1 MASLPARASVQPGSD
16 AGDVTKAGTE
26 TGECADIVATG
37 IAKPTMESE
46 DLRDPAY
53 LKIRDAIYQIS
64 GIYQPEEKPY
74 LLASRCA
81 RRMSALNAKTPS
93 EYLEY
98 LTVRGNR
105 EAELRLLLNEIT
117 IGETYMF
124 RSPAQLEA
132 LRNVILPQIL
142 KAKSATGFKR
152 LHIWSAGCSTGE
164 EPHTL
169 AMFLL
174 EESEKMLAGWT
185 FDILAT
191 DLNDRSLAAAKAG
204 IYGEYALRS
213 TSDVLRKKHFRPY
226 HDKQLQATDQVKSL
240 IRFDR
245 VNLNDDSKMTFLKG
259 MDLIFCCNVLI
270 YFDLGSKRKVTQHFF
285 ANLLPGGYLFLG
297 HAETLY
303 QVDDRFH
310 LVHFPG
316 TTGYLKPPI
325 GYTGGGKP

>member
-1 MASLPARASVQPGSD
+1 METAT
-16 AGDVTKAGTE
+16 TKAAAK
-26 TGECADIVATG
+26 TGAENV
-37 IAKPTMESE
+37 
-46 DLRDPAY
+46 RDPAY
-53 LKIRDAIYQIS
+53 LKIRDLIYQIS
-64 GIYQPEEKPY
+64 GIYHPEEKLY

-81 RRMSALNAKTPS
+81 RRMSVVKASTPA
-93 EYLEY
+93 EYLEH

-124 RSPAQLEA
+124 RSPPQLEA

-142 KAKSATGFKR
+142 EAKSAMGFKR
-152 LHIWSAGCSTGE
+152 LHLWSAGCSTGE
-164 EPHTL
+164 EPYTL
-169 AMFLL
+169 GMFLL
-174 EESEKMLAGWT
+174 EESPRLLAGWT

-191 DLNDRSLAAAKAG
+191 DLNDNALAAAKAG

-213 TSDVLRKKHFRPY
+213 TTELLREKYFKPFD
-226 HDKQLQATDQVKSL
+226 DKQLQVTDQLKSL

-270 YFDLGSKRKVTQHFF
+270 YFDLASKRKVMQHFYS
-285 ANLLPGGYLFLG
+285 NLLSGGYLFLG
-297 HAETLY
+297 QAESLY

-310 LVHFPG
+310 LLHFPG
-316 TTGYLKPPI
+316 AIGYWKPAV
-325 GYTGGGKP
+325 GYTGGSKR

>member
-1 MASLPARASVQPGSD
+1 MD
-16 AGDVTKAGTE
+16 
-26 TGECADIVATG
+26 TG
-37 IAKPTMESE
+37 IAKPVTESE

-53 LKIRDAIYQIS
+53 LKIRDVIYQIS
-64 GIYQPEEKPY
+64 GIYQPEEKLY

-81 RRMSALNAKTPS
+81 RRMSAVKAKSPA

-105 EAELRLLLNEIT
+105 EVELRLLLNEIT

-124 RSPAQLEA
+124 RSPPQLEA
-132 LRNVILPQIL
+132 LRSVILPQLL
-142 KAKSATGFKR
+142 KAKTAMGFKR

-164 EPHTL
+164 EAYTL

-174 EESEKMLAGWT
+174 EESERMLAGWT

-213 TSDVLRKKHFRPY
+213 TSELLRKKYFRP
-226 HDKQLQATDQVKSL
+226 HDEKQLQVTEQLKSV

-245 VNLNDDSKMTFLKG
+245 VNLSDDSKMTFLKG

-270 YFDLGSKRKVTQHFF
+270 YFDLGSKRKVMQHFYS
-285 ANLLPGGYLFLG
+285 NLLSGGYLFLG
-297 HAETLY
+297 HAESLY
-303 QVDDRFH
+303 QVDERFN
-310 LVHFPG
+310 LMHFPG
-316 TTGYLKPPI
+316 AIGYWKSPV

>member
-1 MASLPARASVQPGSD
+1 MT
-16 AGDVTKAGTE
+16 AGIVKPVT
-26 TGECADIVATG
+26 
-37 IAKPTMESE
+37 ESE
-46 DLRDPAY
+46 DLHDPAY
-53 LKIRDAIYQIS
+53 LKIRDVIYQIS
-64 GIYQPEEKPY
+64 GIYQPEEKFY

-81 RRMSALNAKTPS
+81 RRMEAVKAKTPAD
-93 EYLEY
+93 YLEH

-124 RSPAQLEA
+124 RSAPQLEA

-142 KAKSATGFKR
+142 KAKSAMGFKR
-152 LHIWSAGCSTGE
+152 LHLWSAGCSTGE
-164 EPHTL
+164 EPYTL

-174 EESEKMLAGWT
+174 EESNKMLAGWT

-191 DLNDRSLAAAKAG
+191 DLNDRSLTAAKAG

-213 TSDVLRKKHFRPY
+213 TNELLRKKYFRPY
-226 HDKQLQATDQVKSL
+226 DDKQLQATDQLKSQ

-270 YFDLGSKRKVTQHFF
+270 YFDLSSKRKVMQHFF
-285 ANLLPGGYLFLG
+285 SNLLTGGYLFMG
-297 HAETLY
+297 HAESLY

-316 TTGYLKPPI
+316 AI
-325 GYTGGGKP
+325 GYWKPAVGYAAGGKP